1 MGEIADALRRAG
13 RSSEDPGEGER
24 PVPARPAPE
33 RSAPAGSTRRRVE
46 APSHSAVIPSDR
58 QEGWQPR
65 AVAVQQEGP
74 VAESFR
80 HLALRLQ
87 RDLPPRA
94 RSLAVVS
101 AMRNEGKTT
110 VATNLAL
117 ALSSL
122 SSDRD
127 VALVDLD
134 LRRPSI
140 REALGLHPEVGIDD
154 VLASGAELRSACYS
168 IDKPRLDV
176 YPVRVAR
183 ERAHEILLGAP
194 LKNLLREIEQRYRL
208 VIIDTPPV
216 VLVPDTQIVA
226 QYVGG
231 CLAVARYRQ
240 SRLNAFST
248 MLGHLPKGKVVG
260 AIWNEGKLVSGSEG
274 YYYYETPEA
283 ESAQTELA
291 S

>member
-1 MGEIADALRRAG
+1 
-13 RSSEDPGEGER
+13 
-24 PVPARPAPE
+24 
-33 RSAPAGSTRRRVE
+33 
-46 APSHSAVIPSDR
+46 
-58 QEGWQPR
+58 
-65 AVAVQQEGP
+65 
-74 VAESFR
+74 
-80 HLALRLQ
+80 
-87 RDLPPRA
+87 
-94 RSLAVVS
+94 
-101 AMRNEGKTT
+101 MRNEGKTT

-127 VALVDLD
+127 IALVDLD

-140 REALGLHPEVGIDD
+140 RGVLGLTPELGIDD
-154 VLASGAELRSACYS
+154 VLASGEDLRSACHS

-176 YPVRVAR
+176 YPVRLAR
-183 ERAHEILLGAP
+183 EKAHEILLGAP
-194 LKNLLREIEQRYRL
+194 LKNLLRELEQRYRL

-231 CLAVARYRQ
+231 CLAVARYRE

-248 MLGHLPKGKVVG
+248 MLGHLPKGKVIG
-260 AIWNEGKLVSGSEG
+260 AIWNEGKLVTGTEG
-274 YYYYETPEA
+274 YYYYEAPEP
-283 ESAQTELA
+283 QTA